1 MAFRLHHRIWEFIM
15 AYEFLMAL
23 MQLGEGS
30 HTDTGKWFLLSI
42 LGVMLIGGLLLVV
55 RGLRDLREDVK
66 SRETETG
73 REDRR
78 KAA

>member
-1 MAFRLHHRIWEFIM
+1 M
-15 AYEFLMAL
+15 AYEFLIAL
-23 MQLGEGS
+23 MQLGEGRY
-30 HTDTGKWFLLSI
+30 TETGGWLLIAI
-42 LGVMLIGGLLLVV
+42 LGVMFIGGLLLVV

-66 SRETETG
+66 SHETETN